1 MTDAGKP
8 GPASTVVSPQH
19 KLPETPAR
27 VQPLADAACIS
38 EVLAGKRERFSEL
51 IERYQM
57 AVVAV
62 VRGYVKDAHHVEDVA
77 QEIFINAFTALP
89 QLRDPKFF
97 FPWLLQIA
105 RHRAIHAVRRDDR
118 RAAPQPLTGLEVK
131 PVADDPVHEKLS
143 AVLKH
148 VEQLPEPYRH
158 TVLLKYER
166 DMSCKE
172 IADQEGV
179 AVGTITSR
187 LTRALVMLRET
198 IAGIK
203 ED

>member
-1 MTDAGKP
+1 MTDAGKTCP
-8 GPASTVVSPQH
+8 TETVQDPQQS
-19 KLPETPAR
+19 LPETSSR
-27 VQPLADAACIS
+27 VQPLADATCIA
-38 EVLAGKRERFSEL
+38 EVLNGNRERFSEL
-51 IERYQM
+51 IERYQA
-57 AVVAV
+57 AVISV
-62 VRGYVKDAHHVEDVA
+62 VRGYVKDAHQTEDIA
-77 QEIFINAFTALP
+77 QEIFVNAFTALP
-89 QLRDPKFF
+89 QLRDPKYF

-118 RAAPQPLTGLEVK
+118 RPAPQPLSGAEAK
-131 PVADDPVHEKLS
+131 PVPDDPVHEKLS
-143 AVLKH
+143 AVMKH

-198 IAGIK
+198 ISGSQK
-203 ED
+203 D